1 MESFTKFPLQNT
13 FHNVGSHFSHHFLL
27 PMDILGADPM
37 IANENGHT
45 PMQYAKGQAI
55 KQLLEENGKK
65 VSTVGQ
71 RSDD

>member
-1 MESFTKFPLQNT
+1 
-13 FHNVGSHFSHHFLL
+13 
-27 PMDILGADPM
+27 MDILGADPM

-45 PMQYAKGQAI
+45 PIQYAKGQAI